1 MSRCSSL
8 NQARAYWSAKYSG
21 SRWKRSE
28 MARNSGSA
36 MRATSVVAIIV
47 GHLAAL
53 DVRVVAR
60 SSGCTS
66 LARHC
71 LAPAG
76 LSVSSHSYLKS
87 RSK

>member
-21 SRWKRSE
+21 SAWKRSE
-28 MARNSGSA
+28 IARNSGSA
-36 MRATSVVAIIV
+36 MSATSVVAIIV
-47 GHLAAL
+47 GTFLPGTCASS
-53 DVRVVAR
+53 AR
-60 SSGCTS
+60 SSGR
-66 LARHC
+66 LVLGLHC